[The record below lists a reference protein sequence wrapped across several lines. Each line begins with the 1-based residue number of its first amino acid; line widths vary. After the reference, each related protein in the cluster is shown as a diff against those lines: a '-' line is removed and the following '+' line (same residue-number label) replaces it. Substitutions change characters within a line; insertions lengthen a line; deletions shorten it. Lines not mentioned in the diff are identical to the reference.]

1 MRIIMCTDMT
11 ELKNPTGPI
20 TPRRFSN
27 GKFLMTVFADSQR
40 FPDLHG
46 FEMRDPYW
54 IVAGWE
60 GMEDAGGGE
69 QRKTIVWSQPEILLY
84 ALPPCEDLRCGIG
97 YPDFIETAAGEIYLT
112 ETDKKDS
119 RVHHLPS
126 TMLEMMWNQSL
137 ISLRPSSGL
146 TLAVPDHTDEIEDT
160 RGTSGPAHAG
170 SRLPWLQ
177 SLPQRVVAPSFGN
190 LSAGDGFTVELVLDT
205 TKLPAQT
212 PLSIDL
218 FDCRAPARNTSHG
231 LKRQGVALRFS
242 NIADNGHGN
251 GMVAP
256 AYTIELLIT
265 DGAGRN
271 QSYHTD
277 GEARLWLQHE
287 HHITTIVDG
296 LSRTITSV
304 TNGVFADGGNA
315 RGQGWAHLGSIP
327 NIAGEGDI
335 EVVDG
340 ARSCTIHPAVTSLR
354 AYDRFLFTTEAIGS
368 WRAWK
373 AGR

>member
-1 MRIIMCTDMT
+1 MRTDMT

-60 GMEDAGGGE
+60 GMEDVAGGGE
-69 QRKTIVWSQPEILLY
+69 RKTIVWSQPEILLY

-119 RVHHLPS
+119 RVHHLPG
-126 TMLEMMWNQSL
+126 TMLEMMWNQSA
-137 ISLRPSSGL
+137 ISERPSRGL
-146 TLAVPDHTDEIEDT
+146 TLALPKHTANIEST
-160 RGTSGPAHAG
+160 RGNHGQ
-170 SRLPWLQ
+170 Q
-177 SLPQRVVAPSFGN
+177 SLPQSVTAPSFGN

-205 TKLPAQT
+205 TKLPTKT

-218 FDCRAPARNTSHG
+218 FDCRTAARNTSHG

-242 NIADNGHGN
+242 NIADDGRGD

-256 AYTIELLIT
+256 AYTVELMIT

-277 GEARLWLQHE
+277 AEARLWLQQE

-296 LSRTITSV
+296 FSRTITSV

-335 EVVDG
+335 EVADG
-340 ARSCTIHPAVTSLR
+340 ARSCSIHPAVTSLR
-354 AYDRFLFTTEAIGS
+354 AYDRFLLTTEAIGS

>member
-1 MRIIMCTDMT
+1 MT

-60 GMEDAGGGE
+60 GLEDVGGGE
-69 QRKTIVWSQPEILLY
+69 QRKTILWSQPEILLY
-84 ALPPCEDLRCGIG
+84 ALPPCEDIRCGIG

-119 RVHHLPS
+119 RVHHLPV
-126 TMLEMMWNQSL
+126 TMLQMMWNQSV
-137 ISLRPSSGL
+137 ISERPSSGL
-146 TLAVPDHTDEIEDT
+146 TLALPNHTAKLEIGVQKAD
-160 RGTSGPAHAG
+160 GPAPEG
-170 SRLPWLQ
+170 PVLPRRQ
-177 SLPQRVVAPSFGN
+177 PLPQSVAAPSFGN
-190 LSAGDGFTVELVLDT
+190 LSAGAGFTVELVLDT
-205 TKLPAQT
+205 TKLPAKT
-212 PLSIDL
+212 ALSVDL
-218 FDCRAPARNTSHG
+218 FDCRATARATPHG

-242 NIADNGHGN
+242 NIADSGHGG

-256 AYTIELLIT
+256 AYTIEMLIT

-277 GEARLWLQHE
+277 GEARLWLQQE

-296 LSRTITSV
+296 FSRTITSV
-304 TNGVFADGGNA
+304 VNGVFADGGNT
-315 RGQGWAHLGSIP
+315 RGQGWAHLGSIA

-340 ARSCTIHPAVTSLR
+340 ARSCIIHPAVTSLR
-354 AYDRFLFTTEAIGS
+354 AYDRFLLTTEAIGS

-373 AGR
+373 AGH